1 MRSEDEIKG
10 MIKRY
15 EKHLELLRQN
25 YKDNKDEN
33 LNLLYIRQI
42 GITEGMIKGLK
53 FASGSKV
60 KLKLKN
66 RQNLDI

>member
-1 MRSEDEIKG
+1 MRSKDEIKG
-10 MIKRY
+10 MIERY

-33 LNLLYIRQI
+33 MNLLYIRQI

-53 FASGSKV
+53 IALGSKV

-66 RQNLDI
+66 KQNLDI